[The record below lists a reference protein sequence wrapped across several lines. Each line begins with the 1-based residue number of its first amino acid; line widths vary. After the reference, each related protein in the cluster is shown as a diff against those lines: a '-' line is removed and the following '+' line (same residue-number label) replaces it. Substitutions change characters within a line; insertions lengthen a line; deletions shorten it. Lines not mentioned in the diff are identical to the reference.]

1 MLNAVN
7 VIFFPQSS
15 TMVSSTAPASAS
27 GATNQSCS
35 AEENPETMSETPTAE
50 ASVAKPVS
58 RSTVCHG
65 KADFISGLFLG
76 LSNALPILGQILSLT
91 V

>member
-15 TMVSSTAPASAS
+15 SMVSSTAPASAS
-27 GATNQSCS
+27 APGATNQSCS

-65 KADFISGLFLG
+65 KADFISGLFLR
-76 LSNALPILGQILSLT
+76 LSNAY
-91 V
+91 